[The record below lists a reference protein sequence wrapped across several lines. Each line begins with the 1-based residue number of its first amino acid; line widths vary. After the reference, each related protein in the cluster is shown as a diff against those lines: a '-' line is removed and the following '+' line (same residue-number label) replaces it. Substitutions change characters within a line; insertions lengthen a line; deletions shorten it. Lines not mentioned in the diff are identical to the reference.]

1 MTISSENGNQF
12 TFVAQVL
19 KVLSKQK
26 IAEQRSKFVDG
37 DDSSDSDGL
46 YENPINPNEQK
57 EEEKG

>member
-26 IAEQRSKFVDG
+26 IAEQKSKFVDG

-46 YENPINPNEQK
+46 YENPINPHD
-57 EEEKG
+57 